1 MDFPPGASEPRL
13 GPSLDGALLTDLYE
27 LTMLQAYH
35 ASAMNEV
42 AAFEFFAR
50 ELPSHRNFL
59 LAAGLSQVVEYL
71 TRLHFSPQ
79 DLAWLESTG
88 RFRPRF
94 LDSLAD
100 LRFTGDV
107 DAMPEGTVFFGNE
120 PLLRVVA
127 PMREAQFVESRVMNL
142 LHFQSVVASKAARCV
157 LAAHAKPLIDFGLRR
172 AHGAEAGLLSARASY
187 IAGFAGTATALAGAV
202 FAIPVFGTM
211 AHSFVQAHEDEVAA
225 FAQFA
230 RAQPENTALL
240 IDTYD
245 TESAAHKVVRLA
257 EQLRAES
264 IRISAVRIDSGDLS
278 EHARKVRRILD
289 SGGQPDITILASGNL
304 DEYRLAE
311 MLANQAPIDSFG
323 VGTRM
328 NVAADAPFL
337 DCAYKLVEYAGR
349 GRRKRSEGKATWPG
363 RKQVYRRFDARG
375 RMAEDVVSLE
385 GDPQEGA
392 ALLATVIRAGH
403 VCAPQPTLA
412 AIRAHARAQLAA
424 LPEALRAMGPAP
436 PYPVA
441 IAPAL
446 RALAREV
453 DLATALA
460 SENSSALDGVGKP
473 AA

>member
-1 MDFPPGASEPRL
+1 
-13 GPSLDGALLTDLYE
+13 LDGALLTDLYE

-35 ASAMNEV
+35 ASAMNGV

-50 ELPSHRNFL
+50 DLPSHRNFL

-71 TRLHFSPQ
+71 TRLHFAPQ

-142 LHFQSVVASKAARCV
+142 LHFQSVVASKAVRCV
-157 LAAHAKPLIDFGLRR
+157 LAAQAKPLIDFGLRR

-264 IRISAVRIDSGDLS
+264 IRNLS

-375 RMAEDVVSLE
+375 RMAEDVVSVE

-392 ALLATVIRAGH
+392 ALLAPVIRAGQ